1 MFAVVER
8 TVTFSAPMVLALLQ
22 GRKTQT
28 RRLATSPLR
37 RCEVG
42 DRLIVREH
50 WKTLAMHDKWSPT
63 VLGDRY
69 RASAYP
75 GKERASPVLYL
86 ADQARRGAWPER
98 QTEGWSPGKHRQ
110 AMHMPKWASRMSL
123 VITGVRVE
131 PLQAISDAD
140 CIAEGPKVKGY
151 ADFGSFSAL
160 NGVMVETEHAHVSA
174 TPRNWYRNLWDTLH
188 QPPHAWDDNP
198 EVLVLTFDVHYTA
211 PGQSS

>member
-50 WKTLAMHDKWSPT
+50 WKTMAMHDDRSPT
-63 VLGDRY
+63 ALGTMWRK
-69 RASAYP
+69 SAYP
-75 GKERASPVLYL
+75 SKERACPVLYL
-86 ADQARRGAWPER
+86 ADGTCRGAWPEER
-98 QTEGWSPGKHRQ
+98 RDGWKPGKHRQ

-123 VITGVRVE
+123 LITGVRIE
-131 PLQAISDAD
+131 PLQAISEADAV
-140 CIAEGPKVKGY
+140 AEGIERV
-151 ADFGSFSAL
+151 GS
-160 NGVMVETEHAHVSA
+160 GW
-174 TPRNWYRNLWDTLH
+174 RWYDGDGSGSVAWPDRSYRSLWDTLH
-188 QPPHAWDDNP
+188 APPHAWADNP
-198 EVLVLTFDVHYTA
+198 DVLVLTFEVHPT
-211 PGQSS
+211 PVQS